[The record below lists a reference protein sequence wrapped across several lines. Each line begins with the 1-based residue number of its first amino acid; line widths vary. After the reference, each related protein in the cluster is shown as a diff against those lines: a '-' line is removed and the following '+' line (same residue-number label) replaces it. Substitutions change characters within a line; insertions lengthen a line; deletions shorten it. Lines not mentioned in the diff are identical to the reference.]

1 MTGSVF
7 VCRLI
12 IPYGKGKAV
21 FLSFCFLI
29 TQVSIPYG
37 KGKVYRFLN
46 TFHSDIIVSIPYGKG
61 KVFGG
66 LYGVS
71 LSTVSIPYG
80 KGKA

>member
-1 MTGSVF
+1 M
-7 VCRLI
+7 
-12 IPYGKGKAV
+12 
-21 FLSFCFLI
+21 
-29 TQVSIPYG
+29 
-37 KGKVYRFLN
+37 GKVK
-46 TFHSDIIVSIPYGKG
+46 IIGKLESVKEKALVPIPYGKG